1 MKIFDVIEL
10 LDVCSCWNCIFDFDE
25 RYGEDGKESIPA
37 GTEELNILEL
47 QHYVSDKGV
56 VVVGDKGGDV
66 RGDNDDNGGVE
77 DGEGVAEVFI
87 PTEVWMD
94 CGLSFE

>member
-47 QHYVSDKGV
+47 
-56 VVVGDKGGDV
+56 
-66 RGDNDDNGGVE
+66 
-77 DGEGVAEVFI
+77 
-87 PTEVWMD
+87 
-94 CGLSFE
+94 